1 MSTRATVTIN
11 EPTDRYDPCSI
22 AGCGNNAH
30 WSAKGGHGYCNSHL
44 YRFKRHGDPLA
55 GRIPPGEAERYL
67 REVAFQYTGD
77 ECLIWPY
84 ARNSAGYGHLSLNGR
99 NQLVSRLVCDKVNGW
114 SNLPWDEA
122 AHSCGNGHLG
132 CCAGKHLRWASAIE
146 NAADMVAH
154 GNSQRGE
161 RMHMSK
167 LTDDAV
173 REIRASTLPR
183 TELAERFGVTPSNIS
198 YIKRGK
204 TWRHVQ

>member
-1 MSTRATVTIN
+1 
-11 EPTDRYDPCSI
+11 
-22 AGCGNNAH
+22 
-30 WSAKGGHGYCNSHL
+30 
-44 YRFKRHGDPLA
+44 
-55 GRIPPGEAERYL
+55 
-67 REVAFQYTGD
+67 
-77 ECLIWPY
+77 
-84 ARNSAGYGHLSLNGR
+84 
-99 NQLVSRLVCDKVNGW
+99 
-114 SNLPWDEA
+114 
-122 AHSCGNGHLG
+122 
-132 CCAGKHLRWASAIE
+132 
-146 NAADMVAH
+146 MVAH